1 MVRVKCDVCVAT
13 QPSLG
18 CFFDVRFL
26 VGIIDAHSMEL
37 CTIYEVGRARFVVP
51 LRLGE
56 SRGGGRSA
64 ARKRGGRENGG
75 RGWGAIEF
83 AVCLGAR
90 IRRRA
95 LS

>member
-1 MVRVKCDVCVAT
+1 MFPFVWGSPEGVVVR
-13 QPSLG
+13 QLEN
-18 CFFDVRFL
+18 R
-26 VGIIDAHSMEL
+26 E
-37 CTIYEVGRARFVVP
+37 
-51 LRLGE
+51 
-56 SRGGGRSA
+56 
-64 ARKRGGRENGG
+64 RENGG